1 MKYLIEVPEDMIKW
15 QAIEAIGIC
24 VAEQIDDLYDL
35 LDEVVNK

>member
-1 MKYLIEVPEDMIKW
+1 MKYVIDIPEDMIKCD
-15 QAIEAIGIC
+15 AIEAIGIC